1 MPINTDLNIAPY
13 FDDFNEENQFYR
25 VLFKP
30 GYAVQARELIQ
41 LQSVLQNQVELFGDN
56 IFKEGSIVKGCTFTT
71 LNGLQYVKLVDKAGF
86 DPQVYISGPT
96 KETINGVEE
105 DVDVVYEVTGSD
117 TGLNAR
123 IISADRGFETRPP
136 NLNTFFISYLD
147 QGSTSERFTSGELL
161 TITRKKYIDENLYST
176 ETNIAT
182 INVSNQANFVGN
194 SFGIQAAPGI
204 IFQKGHFLF
213 SAEQTLIISK
223 YNANPDQ
230 VSVGYK
236 VTEQLITA
244 LADPSLYDNANGSSN
259 ENAPGADRLKMV
271 PSLVVLDTADADV
284 DPDFF
289 TLARYLNGSAVTIRD
304 VSQYNVLGEEFAR
317 RTYEESGNYIIDH
330 FNVTTTRRDGNLQA
344 LVGPG
349 KAYVK
354 GFRMENLGEVDL
366 DIEQIANTAS
376 VDYEDQPISLNYGG
390 YVDITS
396 LAGTVD
402 IDYRTPADLK
412 DSTNTKIG
420 EAFVRNITP
429 ERLYIAGIRM
439 NVGQEFASVNKVEG
453 PTGFI
458 HISNNSIMQEASA
471 SAFIF
476 DNGQIST
483 KEYDEVSVPLRVK
496 ATNQA
501 VVTNNIQI
509 TVTGSYDLRCDN
521 DDIVV
526 IDESNDTLIPVT
538 SATTSLNFSQIDI
551 ALGSTPAGNCTVY
564 YNRRIQLSEPW
575 TKNLVEPWIQ
585 FTHATSTER
594 YSLGLPDVFD
604 ILSIEDASGTSY
616 KNSFRLVPN
625 QKDNYY
631 DISYIER
638 IPGRPVPP
646 DATALYVNM
655 RTYQLSDTGDMYFTY
670 NSYQVD
676 DDEPYAAGT
685 IRSDDIPVY
694 LGSNGKRYNLRECI
708 DFRPYMD
715 KDASASY
722 TALTKGAAPTI
733 STAADS
739 YTPTFT
745 AATGSAVAA
754 TEYIV
759 PAVDDQITVGTLST
773 YPSRIDVVTVDSYG
787 DIKIVKGNSKEFPVP
802 PKVGADQMVINE
814 IYIPGRPALTM
825 TEAAQQYKPEH
836 AVRLERKGVSNYT
849 MKDISK
855 IERKVESLEY
865 YVTLNQIEQEVQNLN
880 ITDENGLTRFKNGY
894 IVDGF
899 SDLDLA
905 NLEDPQFNA
914 AVAFDKK
921 VLTPSVTTF
930 PIDIEYD
937 SSLGA
942 SLFPSTAFP
951 EVGTLSRNAHVSL
964 INQPYAT
971 NSRNCVSNFYKFNG
985 SAVLSPSHDSVH
997 DTVADPIPNL
1007 VDNAVANLTNQFVD
1021 NLQTFLP
1028 LTGTNEAGQLWPNPN
1043 DTIPS
1048 TQEASDFLI
1057 NPSFLPFM
1065 RSRDVRVYIS
1075 GLRPDTRHYFFF
1087 DKVAVSNNVAPGST
1101 ADEARQVLRTGAFG
1115 AAVSTDANGVLR
1127 AVFRIPADSFFVG
1140 SRNLEVTDVSTY
1152 DDIDSSGTSYGVVSY
1167 HAYNISLSNLAGTS
1181 STRLAELESAI
1192 TQTAR
1197 NLSNRI
1203 FSFIEDRTR
1212 QRTDPL
1218 AQTFFVKK
1226 GMGKGTNTVFASKVD
1241 LYFRRKSTVN
1251 GINVMIREVQNGY
1264 PTAEILP
1271 FSKVHLL
1278 PTEVNVSDDAS
1289 VATVV
1294 DFEAPVRLDVEKE
1307 YALVLQPDAN
1317 DPNYLVY
1324 ISKVGGT
1331 DITGGATTEGA
1342 QVTQDWGDGVLF
1354 TSTNNRAWK
1363 SYQDEDL
1370 KFNLYRHDFNSAT
1383 GSLTFKAPSMEFFTL
1398 NAWDGNWSVGEDAY
1412 QELALTGNTSPTV
1425 TVVAGSTSVSGTD
1438 LDDTFTNGDW
1448 IKLTTN
1454 GGGLEEIVQIE
1465 SVDSDSELTIDRPST
1480 NNVLAGTIDLIVK
1493 GTVDYANPKKPEKLH
1508 LKQSTASS
1516 TRAFSNTTIYGVD
1529 SGAEGTIDTVDNI
1542 PLSYV
1547 QPMINKTN
1555 DSITS
1560 TLLNGV
1566 FVNPEDVLTSYN
1578 EPMEFGENNHFNRK
1592 GLLLYSKS
1600 NDPAGTKPFNIKVD
1614 LANESNATST
1624 PLVDIET
1631 ASLIAYQYNITNTSS
1646 TTSKFIS
1653 KTIELAEDIDAE
1665 DFQVYLTAYK
1675 PRLSDIKVYVKVQNS
1690 YDSASFASLDWI
1702 ELQLTRGKNVFS
1714 STANM
1719 NDFREFRYK
1728 VADADKNADGQIE
1741 YVSTAGTFATYR
1753 KFAVKIE
1760 LLSPNIHSVPMV
1772 SDYRGIALT

>member
-13 FDDFNEENQFYR
+13 FDDFDEEKQFYR

-41 LQSVLQNQVELFGDN
+41 LQSILQNQVELFGDN
-56 IFKEGSIVKGCTFTT
+56 IFKEGSIVKGCTFTI

-86 DPQVYISGPT
+86 DPQAYIGGPT
-96 KETINGVEE
+96 KENINGVEE

-123 IISADRGFETRPP
+123 IISGSRGFETRPP
-136 NLNTFFISYLD
+136 DLNTFFISYID
-147 QGSTSERFTSGELL
+147 NVASSARFTAGEVL
-161 TITRKKYIDENLYST
+161 TISRKKYIDESLYST
-176 ETNIAT
+176 ETNIGT
-182 INVSNQANFVGN
+182 INVSSQSGFVGN
-194 SFGIQAAPGI
+194 SFGIQVSPGI

-213 SAEQTLIISK
+213 AGEQTLVVSK
-223 YNANPDQ
+223 YDSNPDD

-236 VTEQLITA
+236 IAESIVTSLQDNT
-244 LADPSLYDNANGSSN
+244 LYDNANGSSN
-259 ENAPGADRLKMV
+259 ENAPGADRLKMI
-271 PSLVVLDTADADV
+271 PSLVVQDTTDADN

-289 TLARYLNGSAVTIRD
+289 TLARYQNGSAVTLRD

-330 FNVTTTRRDGNLQA
+330 FNVTTTRRDNTLKA

-354 GFRMENLGEVDL
+354 GFRMENLGEIDL
-366 DIEQIANTAS
+366 DIEDIANTAQ
-376 VDYEDQPISLNYGG
+376 VEYEDQPISLNYGG

-429 ERLYIAGIRM
+429 EKLYIAGIQM

-458 HISNNSIMQEASA
+458 HISNNSILQEAST

-483 KEYDEVSVPLRVK
+483 KEYEEVSVPFRVK

-538 SATTSLNFSQIDI
+538 STTTSLNYSVIDI

-564 YNRRIQLSEPW
+564 YNRRTQLSQPW

-585 FTHATSTER
+585 FTYAESTDK
-594 YSLGLPDVFD
+594 YSLGLPDVFK
-604 ILSIEDASGTSY
+604 IISIEDASGTDFT
-616 KNSFRLVPN
+616 NSFRLVPN

-631 DISYIER
+631 DISYIEK
-638 IPGRPVPP
+638 IPGRAVPP
-646 DATALYVNM
+646 AGALYVNFK
-655 RTYQLSDTGDMYFTY
+655 TYQLSDTGEMYFTY
-670 NSYQVD
+670 DSYPVD
-676 DDEPYAAGT
+676 DDSPYAAGSV
-685 IRSDDIPVY
+685 RSDDIPVY
-694 LGSNGKRYNLRECI
+694 VGANGKRYNLRECF

-715 KDASASY
+715 KDSSASY

-733 STAADS
+733 TSTPDE

-745 AATGSAVAA
+745 AATGSAVPA
-754 TEYIV
+754 TEYVV
-759 PAVDDQITVGTLST
+759 PSVDNEITAGFLRT
-773 YPSRIDVVTVDSYG
+773 YPSRIDVITADAYG
-787 DIKIVKGNSKEFPVP
+787 EIAIVKGQAKEFPVP
-802 PKVGADQMVINE
+802 PKVGDDQMVINE
-814 IYIPGRPALTM
+814 VFIPGRPALTM
-825 TEAAQQYKPEH
+825 TEASQQMKPEH
-836 AVRLERKGVSNYT
+836 AVRLERKGVTNYT

-865 YVTLNQIEQEVQNLN
+865 YVTLNQIEQEVENLN
-880 ITDENGLTRFKNGY
+880 IVDENGLTRFKNGY

-899 SDLDLA
+899 NNLSLA

-914 AVAFDKK
+914 AVAFDEK
-921 VLTPSVTTF
+921 VLTPSVRTF
-930 PIDIEYD
+930 PIDIKYS
-937 SSLGA
+937 SSLG
-942 SLFPSTAFP
+942 STLFPSTAFP
-951 EVGTLSRNAHVSL
+951 EVGSLSRNAHVSL
-964 INQPYAT
+964 VNQPYAT
-971 NSRNCVSNFYKFNG
+971 NSRNCVSNFYKYNG
-985 SAVLSPSHDSVH
+985 SGALSPNHDAVH
-997 DTVADPIPNL
+997 DTVADPVPNL
-1007 VDNAVANLTNQFVD
+1007 IDNAVADITQTFVD
-1021 NLQTFLP
+1021 NLQTFFP
-1028 LTGTNEAGQLWPNPN
+1028 LTGTNQAGQVWPDPN
-1043 DTIPS
+1043 DNPPS
-1048 TQEASDFLI
+1048 TQEAGDFVI
-1057 NPSFLPFM
+1057 NPQFLPYM
-1065 RSRDVRVYIS
+1065 RGRDIRVYIA
-1075 GLRPDTRHYFFF
+1075 GLRPNTRHYFFF
-1087 DKVAVSNNVAPGST
+1087 DKVDVNSNVAPGT
-1101 ADEARQVLRTGAFG
+1101 AEDEARSVLRSGAFG
-1115 AAVSTDANGVLR
+1115 SAVSSDSNGVLR
-1127 AVFRIPADSFFVG
+1127 AIFRLPAETFFVG
-1140 SRNLEVTDVSTY
+1140 QRNLEITDVTDHN
-1152 DDIDSSGTSYGVVSY
+1152 DIESAGTSYGVLAY
-1167 HAYNISLSNLAGTS
+1167 HAYNISLSSLSSTS
-1181 STRLAELESAI
+1181 STRIPQVESAL
-1192 TQTAR
+1192 TQTLR

-1203 FSFIEDRTR
+1203 FALEQQRLR

-1226 GMGKGTNTVFASKVD
+1226 GMGRGSNTVFASKVD
-1241 LYFRRKSTVN
+1241 LYFKRKSETN
-1251 GINVMIREVQNGY
+1251 GVSVMLREVSNGF
-1264 PTAEILP
+1264 PTAEIIP

-1278 PTEVNVSDDAS
+1278 PSAINVSDDAS
-1289 VATVV
+1289 VATSI

-1307 YALVLQPDAN
+1307 YALVIQPDAN

-1331 DITGGATTEGA
+1331 DITAGAETQGE

-1370 KFNLYRHDFNSAT
+1370 KFNLYRHDFNSST
-1383 GSLTFKAPSMEFFTL
+1383 GTITFEAPDQEFFTFTS
-1398 NAWDGNWSVGEDAY
+1398 WDGSFQPGEEVY

-1425 TVVAGSTSVSGTD
+1425 TVVAGSTSVAGTD

-1465 SVDSDSELTIDRPST
+1465 SVDDANTLTIDRPST

-1493 GTVDYANPKKPEKLH
+1493 GEVDHVDARQPDKLH
-1508 LKQSTASS
+1508 LRNSTASS

-1529 SGAEGTIDTVDNI
+1529 SSAEAMIDTVDNI
-1542 PLSYV
+1542 NLSFV
-1547 QPMINKTN
+1547 QPLINKTN
-1555 DSITS
+1555 DAVTS
-1560 TLLNGV
+1560 TLMSGT
-1566 FVNPEDVLTSYN
+1566 FVDPADVLTSYN
-1578 EPMEFGENNHFNRK
+1578 EPMDFAQNNHFNRK
-1592 GLLLYSKS
+1592 GLVLYSKS
-1600 NDPAGTKPFNIKVD
+1600 NDPSGTKPFNIKISM
-1614 LANESNATST
+1614 ANNSNATST
-1624 PLVDIET
+1624 PLVDIQT
-1631 ASLIAYQYNITNTSS
+1631 AALLAYQFNITNDSA

-1653 KTIELAEDIDAE
+1653 RTIELAEDIDAE
-1665 DFQVYLTAYK
+1665 DFQVYLTGYR
-1675 PRLSDIKVYVKVQNS
+1675 PRLTDIKVYVKVQNS
-1690 YDSASFASLDWI
+1690 YDSANFASLDWI
-1702 ELQLTRGKNVFS
+1702 ELELIKGKNLYS

-1719 NDFREFRYK
+1719 KDFKDYRYR
-1728 VADADKNADGQIE
+1728 VPAANLNSDDIIE
-1741 YVSTAGTFATYR
+1741 YTSSAGTFASYR

-1772 SDYRGIALT
+1772 ADYRGIALT